1 MKLLC
6 TLKYG
11 ITALVLSSSLLLLGC
26 GGCAPQETQNTLKDN
41 LSVAP
46 VTDELSPGAQE
57 TFAFLLY
64 DQALR
69 QEDEEAVLNTLHT
82 LDAFNPPVSVYIDAG
97 IFFLESDSSTILPLL
112 KKGLSKYDSAIS
124 LHLLYAE
131 VLQKAKQS
139 DEAIAHIRELIK
151 RYPDKLDPKLEL
163 ALLLV
168 NSKQF
173 EEAEQILLAIKAKD
187 RTAFVNYYHAKALM
201 GMERLDEALPFLLN
215 ALKEMPYFTEAL
227 ADTARIYEVKGMLE
241 EAREYYDRLLY
252 ETGNNPEVA
261 LRIIFL
267 SLRLKDL
274 EKAMEYYDDMP
285 PTMNFSAAVA
295 SMLVEAQ
302 FFDEAENIL
311 QKLILE
317 PNAPDELYFYLA
329 AIAYERDNDA
339 QKALFFVHNVK
350 KSNANYGRALLMRM
364 QLLIELQKLEEA
376 LNLARLGQK
385 DIAKDHKHYKDF
397 ILTEI
402 RLLASIQKLPEAIA
416 KARQVVRQY
425 TDFEEAAYLLA
436 SLLDQNREYDAALA
450 VMEGIVKKNPNNYQ
464 ALNYI
469 GYTLAEKNRD
479 LMRAIKLLQK
489 AVSIAPQQ
497 DYILDS
503 LAWALFK
510 SGNTQEAWKVIQK
523 AVSVIRT
530 PDPTIWEHY
539 GDIARSLG
547 YTKEARKGYEE
558 ALTFNPDNAE
568 SIKKRLSE
576 I

>member
-11 ITALVLSSSLLLLGC
+11 FTALVLFSSLLLLGC
-26 GGCAPQETQNTLKDN
+26 GGCAPQETKGNIEDN
-41 LSVAP
+41 LSLIYTNDA
-46 VTDELSPGAQE
+46 LSPNAQE
-57 TFAFLLY
+57 TFSFLLF

-69 QEDEEAVLNTLHT
+69 QEDEKTVLHALDA

-97 IFFLESDSSTILPLL
+97 IFFLESDPLIILPLL
-112 KKGLSKYDSAIS
+112 EKGLSKYDSVIS

-131 VLQKAKQS
+131 VLQKAKQG
-139 DEAIAHIRELIK
+139 DVAIAHIRKLIQ

-168 NSKQF
+168 NSKKF
-173 EEAEQILLAIKAKD
+173 KEAEQILTAIKPKD
-187 RTAFVNYYHAKALM
+187 RTAFVEYYHAKALM
-201 GMERLDEALPFLLN
+201 GMERIDEALPLLLK
-215 ALKEMPYFTEAL
+215 ALKELPYFTEAL
-227 ADTARIYEVKGMLE
+227 ADTARIYEAQGMLD
-241 EAREYYDRLLY
+241 EALEYYDKLLY

-261 LRIIFL
+261 LRIIFIA
-267 SLRLKDL
+267 LRLKDL

-295 SMLVEAQ
+295 SMLVETHY
-302 FFDEAENIL
+302 FDEAENIL
-311 QKLILE
+311 QELILE

-329 AIAYERDNDA
+329 AIAYERDRDA

-364 QLLIELQKLEEA
+364 QLLIELQRSQEA
-376 LNLARLGQK
+376 IDLSRLAQK
-385 DIAKDHKHYKDF
+385 DLTKDHKHYKDF

-402 RLLASIQKLPEAIA
+402 RLLASMQKLPEAIA
-416 KARQVVRQY
+416 KARQVVRS
-425 TDFEEAAYLLA
+425 DENFEEAAYLLA
-436 SLLDQNREYDAALA
+436 SLLDQNREYAAALA
-450 VMEGIVKKNPNNYQ
+450 VMEGIIKKNPNNYQ

-469 GYTLAEKNRD
+469 GYTLAEQNRD

-489 AVSIAPQQ
+489 AVSLAPQH

-523 AVSVIRT
+523 AVSIIST

-539 GDIARSLG
+539 ADIAKSLG
-547 YTKEARKGYEE
+547 DTKEARKGYEK
-558 ALTFNPDNAE
+558 ALTFNPSNAD
-568 SIKKRLSE
+568 SIKKRLSDM
-576 I
+576 